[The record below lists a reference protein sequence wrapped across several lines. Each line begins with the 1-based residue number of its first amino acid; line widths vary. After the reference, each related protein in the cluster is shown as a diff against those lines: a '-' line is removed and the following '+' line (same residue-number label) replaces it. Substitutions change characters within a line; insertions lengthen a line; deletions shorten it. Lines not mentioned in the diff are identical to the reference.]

1 MSQKLIQAMKSAQDL
16 LRKAD
21 DLKQKIAKYCVDLDF
36 ETPTY
41 GTADQQKEKLKD
53 WLQSHH
59 DIIKEV
65 ERLRLAISRT
75 NLATMVT
82 MEIGGKQVI
91 KPITAWIMRR
101 GVKGSGL
108 AGQEQKAYAAL
119 TDKNLKDGQAKVTTG
134 DTIAVKVRRYYDPSE
149 RDNKTELYRSE
160 PAIIDANLE
169 VVNAVT
175 DLIEE

>member
-1 MSQKLIQAMKSAQDL
+1 MKLIQAMKQVQDL

-21 DLKQKIAKYCVDLDF
+21 DLKQKVAKYCVDLDF

-41 GTADQQKEKLKD
+41 GTPDQQREQIKA

-65 ERLRLAISRT
+65 ERLRLAIAKT
-75 NLATMVT
+75 NLATNVT
-82 MEIGGKQVI
+82 MEIDGKQVT

-101 GVKGSGL
+101 GVKGNGL
-108 AGQEQKAYAAL
+108 AGQEQKAYASL

-134 DTIAVKVRRYYDPSE
+134 DTIAVKVRRYYDPVE

-160 PAIIDANLE
+160 PAIIDATLE
-169 VVNAVT
+169 VTNAVT

>member
-1 MSQKLIQAMKSAQDL
+1 MKLIQGMKQVQDL

-41 GTADQQKEKLKD
+41 GSADQQKEKLKE
-53 WLQSHH
+53 WLQGHH

-65 ERLRLAISRT
+65 ERLRLDIART
-75 NLATMVT
+75 NLATLVT
-82 MEIGGKQVI
+82 IEIGGKQI
-91 KPITAWIMRR
+91 TKPITAWIMRR
-101 GVKGSGL
+101 GVKGNGL
-108 AGQEQKAYAAL
+108 AGQEQKAYLAL
-119 TDKNLKDGQAKVTTG
+119 TDKGLKDGQAKVTTG

-160 PAIIDANLE
+160 AAIIDATLE
-169 VVNAVT
+169 VTNAIT
-175 DLIEE
+175 ELMEE

>member
-1 MSQKLIQAMKSAQDL
+1 MSLKLIQAMKQKDDL

-41 GTADQQKEKLKD
+41 GTPDQQREQVKQ
-53 WLQSHH
+53 WLQGHH

-65 ERLRLAISRT
+65 ERLRLAISKT
-75 NLATMVT
+75 NLATNVT
-82 MEIGGKQVI
+82 IEIGGKQVT

-101 GVKGSGL
+101 GVKGDGL
-108 AGQEQKAYAAL
+108 SAQEQKAYGAL
-119 TDKNLKDGQAKVTTG
+119 TDKNLKDGTAKVTVG
-134 DTIAVKVRRYYDPSE
+134 DTIAVKVRRYYDPAE
-149 RDNKTELYRSE
+149 RDAKLELYRSE
-160 PAIIDANLE
+160 PAVIDGTLE
-169 VVNAVT
+169 VTNAVT

>member
-1 MSQKLIQAMKSAQDL
+1 MKLIQAMKQGQDL

-41 GTADQQKEKLKD
+41 GTPEQQRDQIKSWFQA
-53 WLQSHH
+53 HH

-65 ERLRLAISRT
+65 EHLRLAIART
-75 NLATMVT
+75 NLATNVT
-82 MEIGGKQVI
+82 IEIGGVQI
-91 KPITAWIMRR
+91 TKPITAWIMRR
-101 GVKGSGL
+101 GVKGNGL
-108 AGQEQKAYAAL
+108 SGQEQKAYATL

-134 DTIAVKVRRYYDPSE
+134 DTIAVKVRRYYDPVE

-160 PAIIDANLE
+160 PAIIDSILE
-169 VVNAVT
+169 TINAVT
-175 DLIEE
+175 ELIEE